1 MINKLSLNIGH
12 IGLADKVLGFGKRL
26 MIWVAGCPFR
36 CDGCIQPEYLPKNSG
51 KDISLVKLL
60 EIVNNHIDQIDGIT
74 FSGGEPF
81 WQADSLSVF
90 IDLLPSTLDKMV
102 FTGYQIEEL
111 NDKQLKC
118 FLKFDLVVDG
128 RYENK
133 QSGNYLWRGSSNQKF
148 HSPSKKYDN
157 QLLSSLYKSK
167 TNGISIKVTDDD
179 LYFYGIPTNNEINYI
194 NTELNNKGIVTSS
207 N

>member
-1 MINKLSLNIGH
+1 MKNQSLNIGH

-81 WQADSLSVF
+81 WQADSLSAF

-102 FTGYQIEEL
+102 FTGYQMDEL
-111 NDKQLKC
+111 NEKQIKC
-118 FLKFDLVVDG
+118 FSKFDLVVDG
-128 RYENK
+128 RYEKN

-148 HSPSKKYDN
+148 YSPSKKYDN

-179 LYFYGIPTNNEINYI
+179 LYFYGIPANNEINFI
-194 NTELNNKGIVTSS
+194 NTELINRGILTNS